1 MKLFKSIM
9 IASFLVCTPAILIQA
24 HDVLLEVKGAYF
36 MSADQTFKSVFD
48 NGCGEFGLELTSKF
62 FGDVYGFLSA
72 DFFNKTGETVTFDT
86 PSTFQSTNLAV
97 GLKYFIPVDCEHVDF
112 YVGLGAQPT
121 YIRTV
126 DSSPFLTDGTT
137 TAWKLGGI
145 AKFGAI
151 VDITHS
157 LFLDFFID
165 YSFVHFHFNS
175 SPTAPVQRHDA
186 ILNGALFGAGFGYR
200 FN

>member
-1 MKLFKSIM
+1 MKLFRFVILG
-9 IASFLVCTPAILIQA
+9 SFLAFISVACMQA

-72 DFFNKTGETVTFDT
+72 DFFNKTGETATFDT
-86 PSTFQSTNLAV
+86 PSKFQSTNLAV
-97 GLKYFIPVDCEHVDF
+97 GLKYFLPLDFDHVDF
-112 YVGLGAQPT
+112 YIGLGAQPT
-121 YIRTV
+121 YLRTV
-126 DSSPFLTDGTT
+126 DSSPFLSDETT

-157 LFLDFFID
+157 LFFDFFID

-175 SPTAPVQRHDA
+175 SPTAPVQQHDA